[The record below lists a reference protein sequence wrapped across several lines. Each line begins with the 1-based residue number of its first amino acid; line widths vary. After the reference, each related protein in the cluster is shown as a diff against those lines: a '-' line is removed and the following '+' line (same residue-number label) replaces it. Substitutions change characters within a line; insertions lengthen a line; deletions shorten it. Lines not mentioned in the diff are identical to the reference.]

1 MENKIGVVAMEND
14 LILNLG
20 KLHTTKMGVD
30 RIKKNLNITVDDVVK
45 WCRNKIKSS
54 DAIIERKGK
63 NWYISIENYKITV
76 NAHSYTII
84 TAHLKKKTLYN

>member
-1 MENKIGVVAMEND
+1 MEND

>member
-1 MENKIGVVAMEND
+1 MEND

-84 TAHLKKKTLYN
+84 TAHLKKKHPL

>member
-1 MENKIGVVAMEND
+1 MEND

-63 NWYISIENYKITV
+63 NWYISIENYKITEIGR
-76 NAHSYTII
+76 AHV
-84 TAHLKKKTLYN
+84 

>member
-84 TAHLKKKTLYN
+84 TAHLKKKDSL